1 MSNTRPNALSLAVA
15 VAISSSIFSTQ
26 ALANRWLQTRS
37 NEMPGNELTEFIN
50 TKVLVQPTLGDDQQ
64 PVPQSFTTTYAFRT
78 GYRTPF
84 EGFTDVF
91 VNAQGDVSSVDQ
103 FEIDER
109 GVARKYTK
117 VLKVGKEGI
126 FKFTHNLAEKKLVI
140 EVRSGMTDQDSIAA
154 VQTQSGNSQPLEP
167 LTKVANP
174 EQLTAVLKGAS
185 GRAGNL
191 GEADHYVDLATIEVE
206 EVDVGGRT
214 FMRLILGADEPV
226 DLQRLGQSLFVN
238 DEVLLAAA
246 TSAYTQVHVL
256 EEGLQQEAL
265 NNLLSYQK
273 PVGYVV
279 HVEDDTQ
286 VYPVPAGYP
295 KLEVTDTPHR
305 EVLLYGQKQNPTDV
319 AFVKNL
325 YNLWEK
331 DFANNP
337 ATPITTQVQIKIDKV
352 KNYLYVVRNRQME
365 LLEEMAAEQ
374 DTGLNKDKLVTFVH
388 YDSIERALSEAF
400 LSQVGKDEF
409 ELTTGHIRLVS
420 KAAEP
425 TLIHDQFLKRFS
437 SKPALKNLLS
447 HPNFPQYIGEVKN
460 VLNVVELAQDNIRE
474 TGKKP
479 VSEDVGD
486 TSDAPNTPDTPRQL
500 VDVEYNLEKQQI
512 KGSELTQL
520 RGLLTEVL
528 TEKVAISE
536 QNKLK
541 VLQLR
546 QDVEDELAR
555 TRTRVAGLKY
565 QWHTL
570 DQKVKRVPGLEQ
582 QVNDARA
589 DATKAYKALLAK
601 KLGIDKWDETL
612 PVEEQVRLIEERFY
626 ENKQVQ
632 PENEVAK
639 ANLVALES
647 LHGIIPDDEK
657 DLNARYQANKENGQ
671 RLAILES
678 RLGLK
683 PHKNDDLD
691 ARQQAI
697 VRALD
702 RQRAQFNEQSSQDQ
716 QNRDQIKTLESKIG
730 KLEYEI
736 EMLEDKVAIE
746 AVEHGKQLIHVRG
759 VGRQYRYAFMA
770 EKLGIDNWNNRL
782 SSEVQEELIE
792 KKIDEIYKWMEM
804 AATAKPAAIGGQRV
818 NKNNLR
824 PVQYVQQLLQERE
837 RLEKLS
843 NEEVRKKL
851 TIFEGFLG
859 LVPQDNDDFEARHQA
874 IQQQLEQQAAEIVQ
888 RPVENQQELEQP
900 LRDVRTVPAT
910 EQPDGEAAKSEP
922 AGIGSKRRFALV
934 EKGDLDTLR
943 LVRERRRLEQK
954 AGLPEDDEVEN
965 KLALLEGK
973 LGLIPEPG
981 DDFETRR
988 CGILDK
994 IRQHSKE
1001 AYQQQAKSQQEL
1013 AKQRDLLQSL
1023 QEDVN
1028 RIPVLQ
1034 KVAQQAAA
1042 MRKEYNTEFA
1052 AVLGISDWDN
1062 TQPLEKQARMIVE
1075 AIRDIKKSVAP
1086 TSIAPTSIAPTSISP
1101 TPVATRPVAT
1111 ISVATTPV
1119 DETDATTAQLRKESF
1134 KKALEAFE
1142 SEQGITPDNESDLD
1156 ARYRFIEQHLR
1167 QKAIEAVQLHKKTMT
1182 MMGGLINL
1190 ASDNDQN
1197 PEVSGQSVQRQG
1209 TQTDDQKEAELK
1221 THLKTL
1227 ATALKIKGFN
1237 NYESLETQQKRL
1249 TKITESL
1256 EALETRQQ
1264 HDALHTALRDQLD
1277 LEFFYTLVRKETLAK
1292 ILGIDPNEDITLED
1306 RQFLESTVQDK
1317 LFRLAEL
1324 EQELEDIRTPG
1335 HPKAMP
1341 EVLKTLRA
1349 VGSVLKGRPLNEEDD
1364 VYLQRIL
1371 ISEGL
1376 RAHIK
1381 EARQQSE
1388 QDALMTLHY
1397 LELVFNIRADE
1408 GDDTAVRLAR
1418 LDTRIDPYITDN
1430 QFDQLRMILWDDDLP
1445 LALKGKLN
1453 SVDTADYEPDPMDM
1467 ILWRDTGQ
1475 VRDKEEMEPKLTL
1488 IRERLV
1494 FKIEQWD
1501 QRAREK
1507 QAEYLLAIEDILN
1520 LYPWENPA
1528 AIEKGKAFTAKLA
1541 SDLQLPLEQDQSLYK
1556 QKYALRDKIQALREE
1571 VNEPYD
1577 DQAIKRIRN
1586 NEMAQQLN
1594 IEDYQDHAPL
1604 DDQKSL
1610 IEAKL
1615 QQLDE
1620 DVFNAGQPDVNERVE
1635 TIENKLDREVGR
1647 LGPKPRYALEREAAR
1662 ARQEIKRV
1670 EIKLEGTHR
1679 ELGSL
1684 PDKQDDTQLGDS
1696 DGADDKTGALTQKRA
1711 RLERQIEAKKAE
1723 IEERKEVLRV
1733 SEKALEDDG
1742 GPSQYTPEQEKIL
1755 EDIDAFTQ
1763 HPLKRQ
1769 ALEAAIG
1776 MKLAALESGKVVP
1789 LFTNFDFDHEFAPIH
1804 LRAIVGDKLTFTQA
1818 SRIVEEFKDLKTT
1831 YPEFSSDPVTGRPRN
1846 AMKELEGLAFG
1857 ARWEMGQGAKQ
1868 YDKRILKMGEAGI
1881 HYVEHE
1887 PKDLKDFSEYFAAHS
1902 ASGNKIITLL
1912 REGLISKAELA
1923 NYMEAVKGVDGD
1935 QAVAE
1940 FEHFLG
1946 SKHGVE
1952 VRRFKRAVRRLS
1964 DKDTEAFMQSA
1975 FEPVTVTATGPA
1987 GMKESVA
1994 GMKEYAA
2001 AVIAN
2006 YVLDDIAFDNG
2017 RRTAAFLTNAQD
2029 TLTPYANAA
2038 GISESEMIMA
2048 IHDTLMQAHATAVEH
2063 QLNNYWLKPSAFL
2076 VQAVT
2081 WYFTSYKPL
2090 LATRTA
2096 LAAAEQSLINMS
2108 FLYLLDLTNRGDYLH
2123 RMLIPFQHWLEHYG
2137 VDLDRTKQYAY
2148 HRGIEQIAEVGG
2160 LAMPLGK
2167 AASSAILL
2175 KTGSE
2180 LFARQYQANPQM
2192 YRSISRLVPEMVKS
2206 MGSAQG
2212 VQVPLLH
2219 RVTPQTVKTLASAT
2233 AGLVLGPITTVG
2245 AYAHGLIS
2253 GLTYPQTL
2261 GFALASSLTFDFF
2274 MNDNKMLTQWLG
2286 GPLGR
2291 SLDRIDRWW
2300 DEGETN
2306 DDYVKRT
2313 AVLGP
2318 QRFNE
2323 TDEAYASCVKA
2334 SNRMYGWTRHENY
2347 LQFRERRDR
2356 TMKLFDNGWEKYF
2369 KENVPK
2375 WSFSHPDSVPY
2386 SYTLGVFFGTSSTER
2401 KTAAPEEIPP
2411 AVEASLP
2418 EVKSFNPDKN
2428 EDTHDEF

>member
-26 ALANRWLQTRS
+26 ALANRWLLTRS
-37 NEMPGNELTEFIN
+37 VEAPGLQLVDFIN
-50 TKVLVQPTLGDDQQ
+50 GKVLLQPTLGDDQQ
-64 PVPQSFTTTYAFRT
+64 PIPETFTTTYPYREGFRT
-78 GYRTPF
+78 HF
-84 EGFTDVF
+84 EGFTEALVDVE
-91 VNAQGDVSSVDQ
+91 GDVSSVDR
-103 FEIDER
+103 FEIDDR

-126 FKFTHNLAEKKLVI
+126 FRFTHNLAEKKLVI
-140 EVRSGMTDQDSIAA
+140 EVRSSMTDQDSIAA
-154 VQTQSGNSQPLEP
+154 VRIQSGNSQPLEP

-174 EQLTAVLKGAS
+174 QQLTAVLKGAS
-185 GRAGNL
+185 GRAGNF
-191 GEADHYVDLATIEVE
+191 GEADSYVDLATIEVE
-206 EVDVGGRT
+206 EVDVGERT
-214 FMRLILGADEPV
+214 FMRLILGDDQPV

-238 DEVLLAAA
+238 DEVLFAAA
-246 TSAYTQVHVL
+246 TSAYTQVYVL

-279 HVEDDTQ
+279 HVEDKTQ

-325 YNLWEK
+325 YSLWEK

-337 ATPITTQVQIKIDKV
+337 ATPTTEIPIKKDKI
-352 KNYLYVVRNRQME
+352 NSYLYVIRSRQME

-374 DTGLNKDKLVTFVH
+374 NTGLNKDKLVTFAH
-388 YDSIERALSEAF
+388 YDSIERALEGAF
-400 LSQVGKDEF
+400 PYLADNDEF
-409 ELTTGHIRLVS
+409 GLTTRHIRLAS

-437 SKPALKNLLS
+437 SKPALKNLMS
-447 HPNFPQYIGEVKN
+447 QPSFPQYIEEVKN
-460 VLNVVELAQDNIRE
+460 VLNAIELAQDNIRE

-486 TSDAPNTPDTPRQL
+486 TPRQL
-500 VDVEYNLEKQQI
+500 VDVEYNLEKQ
-512 KGSELTQL
+512 KVKENELNHL
-520 RGLLTEVL
+520 RNLLAEVL
-528 TEKVAISE
+528 TENAAISE
-536 QNKLK
+536 QARA
-541 VLQLR
+541 LQLR
-546 QDVEDELAR
+546 QDVEDELEQ
-555 TRTRVAGLKY
+555 TRILLAGLKY
-565 QWHTL
+565 QWRTL
-570 DQKVKRVPGLEQ
+570 QQEVKRIPGQQQ
-582 QVNDARA
+582 QVDDARA
-589 DATKAYKALLAK
+589 DVTKAYKALLAK
-601 KLGIDKWDETL
+601 KLGIDNWDETL
-612 PVEEQVRLIEERFY
+612 PVEERVSLIEKRFH
-626 ENKQVQ
+626 ESKQVQ
-632 PENEVAK
+632 PENEAVK
-639 ANLVALES
+639 VNLAALES
-647 LHGIIPDDEK
+647 QHGIIDDEK
-657 DLNARYQANKENGQ
+657 DLNARYQANEENEQ
-671 RLAILES
+671 RMAVLES
-678 RLGLK
+678 QLGLK

-691 ARQQAI
+691 ARHQAI
-697 VRALD
+697 VRILD
-702 RQRAQFNEQSSQDQ
+702 RQRAQFDEQSSQNQ
-716 QNRDQIKTLESKIG
+716 QYKDKIK
-730 KLEYEI
+730 KLEPKI
-736 EMLEDKVAIE
+736 EELA
-746 AVEHGKQLIHVRG
+746 AVRKIA
-759 VGRQYRYAFMA
+759 RQYRYAYMA
-770 EKLGIDNWNNRL
+770 EKLGIDNWNL
-782 SSEVQEELIE
+782 KLPSEEQRELVE
-792 KKIDEIYKWMEM
+792 KKIDEIYKWMGMAATGQPDEE
-804 AATAKPAAIGGQRV
+804 AATAKPAAIGGQRDV
-818 NKNNLR
+818 ALLNKNKPNKNKLNKKNLG
-824 PVQYVQQLLQERE
+824 PVQFVQHLLQG
-837 RLEKLS
+837 EKP

-859 LVPQDNDDFEARHQA
+859 LVPQDQEDFEARHQA
-874 IQQQLEQQAAEIVQ
+874 IQQQLEQQATEVFQ
-888 RPVENQQELEQP
+888 RPVDNQQELEQP
-900 LRDVRTVPAT
+900 LRDVRMVPAT
-910 EQPDGEAAKSEP
+910 EQPDGEAAKSKP
-922 AGIGSKRRFALV
+922 AVIGSKRRFTSV
-934 EKGDLDTLR
+934 EKDDLDTLR

-954 AGLPEDDEVEN
+954 AGLPEDEVEN
-965 KLALLEGK
+965 KLAFLEGV
-973 LGLIPEPG
+973 LGLVPEPE
-981 DDFETRR
+981 DDVEIRR
-988 CGILDK
+988 VGILDK
-994 IRQHSKE
+994 IRQQSQE
-1001 AYQQQAKSQQEL
+1001 AYQQQVDIQQSV
-1013 AKQRDLLQSL
+1013 AKQRDRLQYL
-1023 QEDVN
+1023 QEEVN
-1028 RIPVLQ
+1028 QIPLLQ
-1034 KVAQQAAA
+1034 KVAQESA

-1052 AVLGISDWDN
+1052 EVLGISDWDDS
-1062 TQPLEKQARMIVE
+1062 QPLGKQARRIVE
-1075 AIRDIKKSVAP
+1075 AIRDIKESVAP
-1086 TSIAPTSIAPTSISP
+1086 TSIAPTSIAPTSIAPRSIAP

-1111 ISVATTPV
+1111 ISMAPTPV
-1119 DETDATTAQLRKESF
+1119 SKIDDALAQSRKESL
-1134 KKALEAFE
+1134 KKAMEAIE
-1142 SEQGITPDNESDLD
+1142 SKHGITPDSESDLG
-1156 ARYRFIEQHLR
+1156 ARYEFIQQHLE
-1167 QKAIEAVQLHKKTMT
+1167 QKEKEADQVRRNTLVIRETLMK
-1182 MMGGLINL
+1182 L
-1190 ASDNDQN
+1190 AQDNDKN
-1197 PEVSGQSVQRQG
+1197 PGVRHQAFQQQDIR
-1209 TQTDDQKEAELK
+1209 TDDQKEAEIVTRFKAFAKALEIEDFNSDEGFEAQRK
-1221 THLKTL
+1221 WLIQELEAMQTKLVRLTSENYAHDDRRAQEYRYTI
-1227 ATALKIKGFN
+1227 ARRTALAKALGID
-1237 NYESLETQQKRL
+1237 LTDPRL
-1249 TKITESL
+1249 DDRQ
-1256 EALETRQQ
+1256 ALET
-1264 HDALHTALRDQLD
+1264 
-1277 LEFFYTLVRKETLAK
+1277 
-1292 ILGIDPNEDITLED
+1292 
-1306 RQFLESTVQDK
+1306 TVNDK

-1335 HPKAMP
+1335 HPKAKP
-1341 EVLKTLRA
+1341 EVLETIRA
-1349 VGSVLKGRPLNEEDD
+1349 VGSVLKGRPLNEEHD
-1364 VYLQRIL
+1364 VYLHRMS
-1371 ISEGL
+1371 ISRDL
-1376 RAHIK
+1376 RERIK
-1381 EARQQSE
+1381 EARQRSE
-1388 QDALMTLHY
+1388 RDALLTLKY
-1397 LELVFNIRADE
+1397 LEMLFKIKADE
-1408 GDDTAVRLAR
+1408 GDDIAVRLAR
-1418 LDTRIDPYITDN
+1418 LDTRIDPYITDK

-1445 LALKGKLN
+1445 LALEGKLN
-1453 SVDTADYEPDPMDM
+1453 SVDTSDYEPDPMDM
-1467 ILWRDTGQ
+1467 ILWRDIGQ
-1475 VRDKEEMEPKLTL
+1475 VRDEKAMEPKLKL

-1494 FKIEQWD
+1494 FKIEEWD

-1507 QAEYLLAIEDILN
+1507 QAEYLIAIEDILN

-1528 AIEKGKAFTAKLA
+1528 VIEKGKAFTAKLA

-1577 DQAIKRIRN
+1577 DQAVKRIRN

-1662 ARQEIKRV
+1662 ARKAIKVAEIEQE
-1670 EIKLEGTHR
+1670 GNYR
-1679 ELGSL
+1679 ELNSL
-1684 PDKQDDTQLGDS
+1684 PGKDDTHLSGS
-1696 DGADDKTGALTQKRA
+1696 DGTDDKTRALIQKRRA
-1711 RLERQIEAKKAE
+1711 HLERKVEARKAD
-1723 IEERKEVLRV
+1723 IEERKEVLRAA
-1733 SEKALEDDG
+1733 EKALEDDG

-1769 ALEAAIG
+1769 TLEAAMGLIKPG
-1776 MKLAALESGKVVP
+1776 MENDELIF
-1789 LFTNFDFDHEFAPIH
+1789 FTIFDVDDEFASIH
-1804 LRAIVGDKLTFTQA
+1804 LRATAGDKLTFTRA
-1818 SRIVEEFKDLKTT
+1818 SQIVEEFKDLKTT
-1831 YPEFSSDPVTGRPRN
+1831 YPELSSDSAKGRPLN
-1846 AMKELEGLAFG
+1846 VLKELESLAFW
-1857 ARWEMGQGAKQ
+1857 ARWQMGQGAKQ
-1868 YDKRILKMGEAGI
+1868 YDKRILKMGSAGI
-1881 HYVEHE
+1881 DYVEHK

-1923 NYMEAVKGVDGD
+1923 NYMKAVKGVDGD

-2017 RRTAAFLTNAQD
+2017 RRTAAFLGNAQD

-2096 LAAAEQSLINMS
+2096 PAAAEQSLVNMS

-2253 GLTYPQTL
+2253 GFTYAQTFGL
-2261 GFALASSLTFDFF
+2261 ALASSLTFDFF

-2291 SLDRIDRWW
+2291 SLDRINRWRGL
-2300 DEGETN
+2300 GETD

-2323 TDEAYASCVKA
+2323 TDEAYANCVKA

-2375 WSFSHPDSVPY
+2375 WSFSHAESISY
-2386 SYTLGVFFGTSSTER
+2386 FYTLGIFDKWQWGDNQKACCHDGRNATQPGFL
-2401 KTAAPEEIPP
+2401 P
-2411 AVEASLP
+2411 ADSA
-2418 EVKSFNPDKN
+2418 D
-2428 EDTHDEF
+2428 